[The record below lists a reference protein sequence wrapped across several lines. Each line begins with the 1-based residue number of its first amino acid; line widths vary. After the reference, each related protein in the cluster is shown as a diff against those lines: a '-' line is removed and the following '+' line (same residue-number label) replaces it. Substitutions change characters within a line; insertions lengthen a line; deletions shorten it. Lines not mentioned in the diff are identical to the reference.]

1 MTSEK
6 SPAEVIAD
14 RAAEL
19 PTKLRR
25 LELPEVLGWALV
37 VGFAVLV
44 VASVIAAILTA
55 SVSTSING
63 QNLASE
69 PVSTVLYTATAWAAR
84 PEVVLILLATLGL
97 AWWQVESWSDDA
109 DDDEP
114 ATDDSGRHV
123 IRASTMATAAGALL
137 VVTAMAAIGLAIGGW
152 SNDNG
157 PGSVTWAFRL
167 EYLGPAVATFLISVA
182 GLFGVYLLRL

>member
-69 PVSTVLYTATAWAAR
+69 PVSTCFIPLRRGPLVLRWC
-84 PEVVLILLATLGL
+84 
-97 AWWQVESWSDDA
+97 
-109 DDDEP
+109 
-114 ATDDSGRHV
+114 
-123 IRASTMATAAGALL
+123 
-137 VVTAMAAIGLAIGGW
+137 
-152 SNDNG
+152 
-157 PGSVTWAFRL
+157 
-167 EYLGPAVATFLISVA
+167 
-182 GLFGVYLLRL
+182 